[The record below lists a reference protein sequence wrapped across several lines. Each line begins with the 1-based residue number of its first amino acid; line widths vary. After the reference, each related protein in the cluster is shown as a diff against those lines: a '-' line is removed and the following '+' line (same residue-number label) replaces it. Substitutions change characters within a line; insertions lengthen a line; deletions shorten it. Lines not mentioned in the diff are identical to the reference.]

1 MSEKRS
7 AISIGEGLTI
17 VANLGLVI
25 GLMFVW
31 LELRQSQ
38 TQLEAEVELNIAS
51 SYQTALGRMVD
62 NPEIADVMI
71 AAYSNP
77 ESLTPTQYLQ
87 LTSYHA
93 EWMVLVFATYQ
104 VWRSGA
110 VEDEVWDQ
118 HSTYYM
124 LFLQTPWMQEF
135 WRSLNHDDL
144 YPRQFIEELE
154 ARLPEPQTFSIP
166 D

>member
-7 AISIGEGLTI
+7 VISIGEGLTI

-31 LELRQSQ
+31 LELRQNQ
-38 TQLEAEVELNIAS
+38 TQLAAEVELNIAS
-51 SYQTALGRMVD
+51 TYQTALGRIVD
-62 NPEIADVMI
+62 NSVLAETIGIAYFD
-71 AAYSNP
+71 P
-77 ESLTPTQYLQ
+77 ESLTPAQFLQ
-87 LTSYHA
+87 FTSYHA

-110 VEDEVWDQ
+110 IDDEVWDQ

-124 LFLQTPWMQEF
+124 LFLRTPWLQEF
-135 WRSLNHDDL
+135 WRDMNHNI
-144 YPRQFIEELE
+144 YPKQFLRELE

-166 D
+166 E

>member
-7 AISIGEGLTI
+7 VISIGEGLTI

-31 LELRQSQ
+31 LELRQNQ
-38 TQLEAEVELNIAS
+38 TQLAAEVELNIAS
-51 SYQTALGRMVD
+51 SYQTALGRIVD
-62 NPEIADVMI
+62 NSALADTIGIAYFD
-71 AAYSNP
+71 P
-77 ESLTPTQYLQ
+77 ESLTPAQYLQ
-87 LTSYHA
+87 LSSYHA

-110 VEDEVWDQ
+110 IDDEVWDQ

-124 LFLQTPWMQEF
+124 LFLQTPWLQEF
-135 WRSLNHDDL
+135 WRELNHDNV
-144 YPRQFIEELE
+144 YPKQFLKELE
-154 ARLPEPQTFSIP
+154 ARLPEPRTFP
-166 D
+166 TPE